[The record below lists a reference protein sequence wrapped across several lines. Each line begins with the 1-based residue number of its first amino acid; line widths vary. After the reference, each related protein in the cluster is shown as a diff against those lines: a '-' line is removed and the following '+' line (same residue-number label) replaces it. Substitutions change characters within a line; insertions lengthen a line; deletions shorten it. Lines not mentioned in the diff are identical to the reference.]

1 MLSYVVFV
9 HSAGKNVGMTIFD
22 HDRHDNIFSSV
33 SHCSPFNCCLSV
45 VLWLDKGD
53 YPENSHVVFRP
64 NGWLYFEPFMG
75 LGLANDKY
83 LQTDLL
89 LIAYTCMAQKTNRW
103 IHCNRE
109 GSPNQ
114 SYH

>member
-9 HSAGKNVGMTIFD
+9 HSAGKNVGMMIFD

-64 NGWLYFEPFMG
+64 NKLRFVVVFVLTFYVF
-75 LGLANDKY
+75 
-83 LQTDLL
+83 
-89 LIAYTCMAQKTNRW
+89 
-103 IHCNRE
+103 
-109 GSPNQ
+109 GSSSSPT
-114 SYH
+114 